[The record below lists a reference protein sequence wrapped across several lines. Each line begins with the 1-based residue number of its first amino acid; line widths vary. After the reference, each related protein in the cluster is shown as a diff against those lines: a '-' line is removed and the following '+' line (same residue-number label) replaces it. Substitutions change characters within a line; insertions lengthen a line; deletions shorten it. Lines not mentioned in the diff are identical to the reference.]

1 MPGFG
6 FSGMPTFGCAVV
18 WFKSPADLVLDHHT
32 SSLNLP
38 ASTMSTISKKR
49 PSPIDLSDLDTRP
62 VKAQAP
68 LSPDAPDSPYFEPVS
83 PSACSLSPSSRMI
96 NSPSFYLETRARS
109 LEALNGALLA
119 LIDADMN
126 NKTRKFNKIAKDLA
140 RTIISAKRSF
150 RLQFKLD

>member
-1 MPGFG
+1 
-6 FSGMPTFGCAVV
+6 
-18 WFKSPADLVLDHHT
+18 
-32 SSLNLP
+32 
-38 ASTMSTISKKR
+38 
-49 PSPIDLSDLDTRP
+49 
-62 VKAQAP
+62 
-68 LSPDAPDSPYFEPVS
+68 
-83 PSACSLSPSSRMI
+83 MI